1 MHTSQ
6 PKQAVPTEY
15 GHLTEKMRTLWT
27 CRRHENI
34 KAMHKLKKD
43 SAIRSLIEMV
53 DEICASYV
61 LTHVAYA
68 RSFCLKHVGVN

>member
-6 PKQAVPTEY
+6 PKQDVPTKY
-15 GHLTEKMRTLWT
+15 GHLTKKMRTLWT

-68 RSFCLKHVGVN
+68 GSFCLRRVSVN